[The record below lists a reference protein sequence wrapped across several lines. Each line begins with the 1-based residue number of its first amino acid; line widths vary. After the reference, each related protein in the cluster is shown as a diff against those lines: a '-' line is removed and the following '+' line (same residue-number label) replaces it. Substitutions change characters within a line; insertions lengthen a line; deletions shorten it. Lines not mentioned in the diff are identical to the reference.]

1 MRWCRIELDGRAVY
15 GQVEGDDIAL
25 VDGSPFQ
32 IWTRTPRR
40 IPYAGAKLLV
50 PVVPPNF
57 YAAGLNYRAH
67 IEWGARRRNAAPNIP
82 SQPDVGYRSANA
94 LVPSGADIVIPK
106 DSTGPVEYE
115 GELVA
120 VIGRRAKNLSEDE
133 ALGCVLGYTLG
144 NDVSERTW
152 QRSDRTLWR
161 AKNSDTFKPMGPII
175 ATDLDPMQRR
185 IAVRINGRTVSEYDT
200 AAMLFSVPR
209 YLATMSRY
217 ITLWPGDVVWFGCD
231 GPTEPAL
238 QPGDVVEVVDDAMGV
253 LRNRVTRES

>member
-15 GQVEGDDIAL
+15 GQVEGDDVVL
-25 VDGSPFQ
+25 VDGSPFD
-32 IWTRTPRR
+32 IWLRTPRR
-40 IPYAGAKLLV
+40 VPFAAAKLLV

-67 IEWGARRRNAAPNIP
+67 IEWGAKRRNATPNIP
-82 SQPDVGYRSANA
+82 GQPDVGYRSANA

-120 VIGRRAKNLSEDE
+120 VIGRKAKHLSEDE

-152 QRSDRTLWR
+152 QRGDRTLWR
-161 AKNSDTFKPMGPII
+161 AKNTDTFKPMGPTIT
-175 ATDLDPMQRR
+175 TDLDPMARS
-185 IAVRINGRTVSEYDT
+185 IAVRINGQTVSEYDT
-200 AAMLFSVPR
+200 KAMLFSVQR
-209 YLATMSRY
+209 YIATMSRY
-217 ITLWPGDVVWFGCD
+217 LTLWPGDVVWFGCD
-231 GPTEPAL
+231 NATEPAL
-238 QPGDVVEVVDDAMGV
+238 QPGDVVEVVDDAIGV
-253 LRNRVTRES
+253 LKNRVVRES